1 MTDHMARE
9 MAETAQVVRRL
20 VEAPRP
26 EEALR
31 VARAKPYGS
40 IVLAGCGSSYFAGIT
55 GVYALDGLLGQT
67 AWAAS
72 ALDFA
77 FYRTGGVGP
86 GTLFFALSQSGET
99 FETVQAARVAKER
112 GASIIAVTN
121 ALDSTL
127 ARLADA
133 SIPLLAGEEVGPGT
147 KTVVAETLALY
158 AFVLEW
164 AAAEGAITPERHA
177 ELRKE
182 LQEAP
187 AVVEELQQQ
196 ARLQH
201 AIPEGLAQKQSIAVV
216 GTGPH
221 SALAFQVAN
230 VLKET
235 TKIHTEGF
243 EAVEFRHGPLEMIG
257 QGAAVISLGTPS
269 SPLHDQLRSV
279 CQIARRAGALWVA
292 VTGEDD
298 ELIPA
303 EAEVAFI
310 HRPMTELLASILTL
324 SAFHQWAHEMARLR
338 GLDPNVFGNIVKTWK
353 DGSV

>member
-1 MTDHMARE
+1 MACE
-9 MAETAQVVRRL
+9 MAETAQVVQRL
-20 VEAPRP
+20 VAAPCP

-31 VARAKPYGS
+31 VARAKTYDS
-40 IVLAGCGSSYFAGIT
+40 IVLAGCGSSYFAAIT
-55 GVYALDGLLGQT
+55 GQYALDALLGRM
-67 AWAAS
+67 ALAAS
-72 ALDFA
+72 ALDFT

-99 FETVQAARVAKER
+99 FETVQAARAAKER

-121 ALDSTL
+121 DLDSTL

-158 AFVLEW
+158 AFVVEW
-164 AAAEGAITPERHA
+164 AVAEGAISPERHA

-182 LQEAP
+182 LAEAP
-187 AVVEELQQQ
+187 GVVAELQRK
-196 ARLQH
+196 ARLERSI
-201 AIPEGLAQKQSIAVV
+201 AEALAQKRSIAVV

-221 SALAFQVAN
+221 SALAFQAAN

-235 TKIHTEGF
+235 TKIHAEGF

-257 QGAAVISLGTPS
+257 DGTAVVSLGTPT
-269 SPLHDQLRSV
+269 SPLHDQLRAV
-279 CQIARRAGALWVA
+279 CQIAKRAGALWVA

-298 ELIPA
+298 GVIPA
-303 EAEVAFI
+303 EADVAFL
-310 HRPMTELLASILTL
+310 HPPMTELLASILTL
-324 SAFHQWAHEMARLR
+324 SVFHQWSYDMAHLR